1 MELFRDVRYGLR
13 QLWRAPGFTAAAVL
27 ALGLGVGATTAIFS
41 VLDAVVLRPLP
52 YAQPERLVTLRE
64 ANAKKGLEREP
75 MSPVNFVDYR
85 ALNRVFSDA
94 AAWWRPTLTLTGE
107 GQEPLRVRAIETS
120 SNLFAVL
127 GVRPRL
133 GAGFPETGP
142 IHKPNIYEVVI
153 SDRLWRSR
161 FNANPAIVGQS
172 IRLDNVAHTV
182 LGVMPP
188 GFHFP
193 ENDDIWV
200 RLGWDLAR
208 HSRAAHFMDGVAR
221 LRDGVTIEGAQA
233 ELTALSARLGKEFAN
248 SNRDWIARATPLHVE
263 VIGFFRPALYVLLGA
278 VSLLLVIACVNVASL
293 MLARSTVR
301 EREVAIRAAIGATRT
316 RLVRQF
322 LTESALLAM
331 FGSLAGVLLAF
342 AGVRLLVTAT
352 PVPIPRLDEVG
363 LDARVLV
370 FALGVAAATAIG
382 FGLLPALFLSGVDSQ
397 QTLKESTRTTTSR
410 RREHTR
416 RLLVVAEIGF
426 AVMLL
431 FGAGLLIRTVSNLAR
446 QDPGFARAAAAASG
460 ARPTTVLTASVQLTR
475 STYPQ
480 WAQVAQFY
488 GTLLDRLRQSSEVEF
503 VGASNTLPLESSW
516 RMPYRVRGRVDGAGQ
531 GEAPLAQYQTVSDG
545 YFESL
550 GVPLMAG
557 RTFDAHD
564 TPNSEGVVVINQT
577 LARQQF
583 GRENPVGQTI
593 TSMSLGVGPLGSS
606 LMKERAHRI
615 IGVVGDVKNHSL
627 QSPAEPALYHTVRQ
641 FPFMVMHVA
650 VRGPADASRL
660 TALLREAVRATDPA
674 IALSDIQTIDAV
686 VDSAV
691 SQLRLL
697 TYLMAGFAA
706 LALLLAIVGIYG
718 MLAYAV
724 SQRQQEIS
732 IRLALGASRAGVLW
746 LVLRQGLVLA
756 VTGAALGA
764 AGGIVLSRSM
774 SGLLYGVRASDTL
787 TLAAVTAIVV
797 CVALVACLI
806 PARRAATV
814 EPLAGLRGE

>member
-13 QLWRAPGFTAAAVL
+13 QLWRAPGFTTAAVL

-64 ANAKKGLEREP
+64 SNAVQGLDREP

-85 ALNRVFSDA
+85 ALNQVFADA
-94 AAWWRPTLTLTGE
+94 AAWWRPNLTLTGE
-107 GQEPLRVRAIETS
+107 GQEPLRVRGIETS
-120 SNLFAVL
+120 TNLFTVL
-127 GVRPRL
+127 GVRARL

-142 IHKPNIYEVVI
+142 LHAQVREVVI

-172 IRLDNVAHTV
+172 IRLDNIAHTV

-188 GFHFP
+188 GFNFP
-193 ENDDIWV
+193 EDNDVWT
-200 RLGWDLAR
+200 RLTWDMALHYR
-208 HSRAAHFMDGVAR
+208 GAHFMGGVAR
-221 LRDGVTIEGAQA
+221 LRDGVPIEQAQA
-233 ELTALSARLGKEFAN
+233 ELNALSARLGKQFAN
-248 SNRDWIARATPLHVE
+248 TNRDWVARATPLHVE
-263 VIGFFRPALYVLLGA
+263 VVGFFRPALYVLLGA
-278 VSLLLVIACVNVASL
+278 VGLLLVIACVNVASL

-301 EREVAIRAAIGATRT
+301 EREVAIRAAIGATRA

-322 LTESALLAM
+322 LTESALLATL
-331 FGSLAGVLLAF
+331 GSLAGVVLAIV
-342 AGVRLLVTAT
+342 GVRLLVSAT
-352 PVPIPRLDEVG
+352 PVPIPRLDEVA

-370 FALGVAAATAIG
+370 FALAVAAATAIG

-410 RREHTR
+410 RRERTR
-416 RLLVVAEIGF
+416 RLLVVAEIGL

-431 FGAGLLIRTVSNLAR
+431 FGAGLLIRTVSNLSR

-460 ARPTTVLTASVQLTR
+460 ARPTTVLTASVQL
-475 STYPQ
+475 SQAAYPK
-480 WAQVAQFY
+480 WEQVAQFY
-488 GTLLDRLRQSSEVEF
+488 GTLMDRLRQSSEIEA
-503 VGASNTLPLESSW
+503 VGASNTLPLVPSW
-516 RMPYRVRGRVDGAGQ
+516 RIPFFRRDKGRPAQ
-531 GEAPLAQYQTVSDG
+531 GEEPQAQYHFVTEG

-564 TPNSEGVVVINQT
+564 TADSEGVVVINQT

-583 GRENPVGQTI
+583 GRENPIGKSIVSIAT
-593 TSMSLGVGPLGSS
+593 GVGPLGRS

-615 IGVVGDVKNHSL
+615 IGVIGDVKNHSL
-627 QSPAEPALYHTVRQ
+627 QSPAEPGLYHTVRQ
-641 FPFMVMHVA
+641 FPFYGMHVA
-650 VRGPADASRL
+650 VRGQQDAARL
-660 TALLREAVRATDPA
+660 TAILREAVRATDPA
-674 IALSDIQTIDAV
+674 IAISEIQTIDAV

-706 LALLLAIVGIYG
+706 LALLLAVVGIYG

-732 IRLALGASRAGVLW
+732 IRLALGASRAGLLW

-756 VTGAALGA
+756 LTGAAIGA
-764 AGGIVLSRSM
+764 AGGVVLSRSM
-774 SGLLYGVRASDTL
+774 SNLLYGVRASDAL
-787 TLAAVTAIVV
+787 TLVAVTAIVV
-797 CVALVACLI
+797 FVAVAACLI

>member
-1 MELFRDVRYGLR
+1 MELLQDVRYGAR

-64 ANAKKGLEREP
+64 ANAPKGLNREP

-85 ALNRVFSDA
+85 ALTQVFTDA

-142 IHKPNIYEVVI
+142 IHANVREVVI

-182 LGVMPP
+182 LGVMPA
-188 GFHFP
+188 GFQFP
-193 ENDDIWV
+193 ENDDVWV
-200 RLGWDLAR
+200 RLTWDMAR
-208 HSRAAHFMDGVAR
+208 HYRGAHFMDGVAR
-221 LRDGVTIEGAQA
+221 LKDGVPA
-233 ELTALSARLGKEFAN
+233 ERAESELGALSGRLGKQFAN
-248 SNRDWIARATPLHVE
+248 TNGGWTAHATPLHVE
-263 VIGFFRPALYVLLGA
+263 VAGFFRPALYVLLGA

-301 EREVAIRAAIGATRT
+301 EREVAIRAAIGATRA

-322 LTESALLAM
+322 LTESALLAAL
-331 FGSLAGVLLAF
+331 GSIAGVVLAV

-352 PVPIPRLDEVG
+352 PVPIPRLDEVA
-363 LDARVLV
+363 LDARVLA
-370 FALGVAAATAIG
+370 FALGVAATTAIG
-382 FGLLPALFLSGVDSQ
+382 FGLLPAMFLSSVDSQ

-410 RREHTR
+410 RRERTR
-416 RLLVVAEIGF
+416 RGLVVAEIGL

-431 FGAGLLIRTVSNLAR
+431 FGAGLLIRTVSNLSH
-446 QDPGFARAAAAASG
+446 QDPGFARAAAAARG
-460 ARPTTVLTASVQLTR
+460 ERTTTVLTASVQLTR
-475 STYPQ
+475 SSYPK
-480 WAQVAQFY
+480 WEQVAQFY
-488 GTLLDRLRQSSEVEF
+488 GTLLERLRQSSELEA
-503 VGASNTLPLESSW
+503 VGASNTLPLVSGW
-516 RMPYRVRGRVDGAGQ
+516 RMPFRIRGQVENAP
-531 GEAPLAQYQTVSDG
+531 GEAPQAQYHTVSEG

-564 TPNSEGVVVINQT
+564 TADSEGVVVINQT

-583 GRENPVGQTI
+583 GRENPVGQTLV
-593 TSMSLGVGPLGSS
+593 SMSLGVGPLGSS

-615 IGVVGDVKNHSL
+615 IGVVGDVRNHSL

-650 VRGPADASRL
+650 LRGQADSARL
-660 TALLREAVRATDPA
+660 TALLREAVRATDPVIA
-674 IALSDIQTIDAV
+674 ISEVQTMDNV
-686 VDSAV
+686 VDNAV

-706 LALLLAIVGIYG
+706 FALILAVVGIYG

-732 IRLALGASRAGVLW
+732 IRLALGASRAGLLW
-746 LVLRQGLVLA
+746 LVLRQGLILA
-756 VTGAALGA
+756 LTGAVLGA
-764 AGGIVLSRSM
+764 AGGMILSRSM
-774 SGLLYGVRASDTL
+774 ASLLYGVQASDAL

-797 CVALVACLI
+797 GVALTACLI

>member
-1 MELFRDVRYGLR
+1 MELLRDVRYGVH

-27 ALGLGVGATTAIFS
+27 ALGLGVGASTAIFS

-64 ANAKKGLEREP
+64 ANAAKGLAREP

-85 ALNRVFSDA
+85 ALTQVFTDA

-127 GVRPRL
+127 GVRPKL
-133 GAGFPETGP
+133 GAGFPEKGP
-142 IHKPNIYEVVI
+142 LHANVREVVI

-161 FNANPAIVGQS
+161 FNANPAMVGQS

-182 LGVMPP
+182 LGVMPA
-188 GFHFP
+188 GFNFP

-200 RLGWDLAR
+200 HLIWDMAR
-208 HSRAAHFMDGVAR
+208 HYRGAHFMDGVAR
-221 LRDGVTIEGAQA
+221 LRDGATVEQARA
-233 ELTALSARLGKEFAN
+233 ELGALSARLGKQFAN
-248 SNRDWIARATPLHVE
+248 TNAGWIARATPLHVE
-263 VIGFFRPALYVLLGA
+263 VAGFFRPALYVLLGA

-293 MLARSTVR
+293 LLARGTVR
-301 EREVAIRAAIGATRT
+301 EREVAIRAAIGATRG

-322 LTESALLAM
+322 LTESALLATL
-331 FGSLAGVLLAF
+331 GSLAGVVLAF

-363 LDARVLV
+363 LDARVLI

-416 RLLVVAEIGF
+416 RLLVVAEIGL

-488 GTLLDRLRQSSEVEF
+488 ATLLDRLRQSPEIES
-503 VGASNTLPLESSW
+503 VGGSNTLPLESSW
-516 RMPYRVRGRVDGAGQ
+516 RMPYRVRGRVDAASQ
-531 GEAPLAQYQTVSDG
+531 AEAPQAQYQTVSEG

-557 RTFDAHD
+557 RAFDAHD
-564 TPNSEGVVVINQT
+564 TADSEGVVVINQT

-593 TSMSLGVGPLGSS
+593 ISMSLGVGPLGSS

-650 VRGPADASRL
+650 VRGQADASRL

-706 LALLLAIVGIYG
+706 LALLLAVVGIYG

-732 IRLALGASRAGVLW
+732 IRMALGASRAGLLW

-756 VTGAALGA
+756 VTGAAVGA

-787 TLAAVTAIVV
+787 TLAAVMAIVV

-806 PARRAATV
+806 PARRAASV